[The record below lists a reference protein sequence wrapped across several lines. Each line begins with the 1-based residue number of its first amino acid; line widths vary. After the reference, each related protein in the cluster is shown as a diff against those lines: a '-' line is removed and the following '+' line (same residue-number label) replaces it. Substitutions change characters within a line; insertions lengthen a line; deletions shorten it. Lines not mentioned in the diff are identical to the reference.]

1 MDPGTWVYDIIMT
14 DDAGTKTRLIQG
26 NAFLKQGVTP

>member
-1 MDPGTWVYDIIMT
+1 MDPGTWVFDIVMT
-14 DDAGTKTRLIQG
+14 NDSGVKTRLIQG